1 MNSFLNAYF
10 SIMLLFMHLLSQTTP
25 ATAIHSPVGGQA
37 LQGIVQILGTTSIEG
52 FRSSE
57 LSFAYL
63 VNPTDTWFKISES
76 EVPVENGVIADW
88 DTTTISDGDYILRL
102 VIKLDDGNELM
113 SSVDGL
119 RVRNYSPIE
128 AETPTVTVPKPT
140 LRASE
145 TITPTLTPSIT
156 PIPSS
161 TPVAATFTALPP
173 NPAELSQ
180 VAVLSSIG
188 MGIVATVGLFVVL
201 GILYGIRALV
211 RSR

>member
-25 ATAIHSPVGGQA
+25 APAIHSPVGGQA

-76 EVPVENGVIADW
+76 EVQVENGVIADW

-102 VIKLDDGNELM
+102 VIKLGDGNELM
-113 SSVDGL
+113 SSVDGV

-128 AETPTVTVPKPT
+128 AGDSDCNSTETY
-140 LRASE
+140 SQ
-145 TITPTLTPSIT
+145 SIRNHNAYINAQQNNN
-156 PIPSS
+156 PIQHTGSGCIYS
-161 TPVAATFTALPP
+161 AATQP
-173 NPAELSQ
+173 
-180 VAVLSSIG
+180 G
-188 MGIVATVGLFVVL
+188 
-201 GILYGIRALV
+201 
-211 RSR
+211 